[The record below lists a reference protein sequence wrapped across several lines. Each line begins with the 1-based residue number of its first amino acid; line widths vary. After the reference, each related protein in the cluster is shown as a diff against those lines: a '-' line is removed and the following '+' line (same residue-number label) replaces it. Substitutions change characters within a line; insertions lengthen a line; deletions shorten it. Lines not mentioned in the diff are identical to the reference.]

1 MVGRVMGLNARAS
14 IDPRWTNHHRPVI
27 ASFALASIKV
37 IRKDPTVE
45 PTYNQATGVWTG
57 SFPTIFTGNAR
68 IKPYG
73 IVGDMIVAQDTTGR
87 RLMRVTIDSRNTGI
101 HIDDMIIVTACAAS
115 PELVNFELEVRGTIG
130 SSDSW
135 MTDLVAEANLKA
147 KN

>member
-1 MVGRVMGLNARAS
+1 MGLNARSAV
-14 IDPRWTNHHRPVI
+14 DPRWTNHHRHVV
-27 ASFALASIKV
+27 ADFALASIKV

-45 PTYNQATGVWTG
+45 PTYNQSTGAWTG
-57 SFPTIFTGNAR
+57 NFITVFTGNAR
-68 IKPYG
+68 VKPYG

-101 HIDDMIIVTACAAS
+101 NIDDMIIVTAAPNS
-115 PELVNFELEVRGTIG
+115 PELLNFELEVRGTIG

-147 KN
+147 NL

>member
-1 MVGRVMGLNARAS
+1 MGLNARLS
-14 IDPRWTNHHRPVI
+14 VDPRWVGHHRI
-27 ASFALASIKV
+27 TMQGFLAATIKV

-45 PTYNQATGVWTG
+45 PTYNQTTGVWTG
-57 SFPTIFTGNAR
+57 SFPTIYTGKAR

-87 RLMRVTIDSRNTGI
+87 RLMRVIIDSKTSTINV
-101 HIDDMIIVTACAAS
+101 DDMIIVTACAND
-115 PELVNFELEVRGTIG
+115 PELMKYELEVRAAVG

-147 KN
+147 KF